1 MRVYDMGVDM
11 GVDGQGGGGMC
22 NGYGRGMGRGEGGLQ
37 RCGAPAM
44 AISLVGCPV
53 WWLVPMP
60 VGRGDGPGFGSP

>member
-22 NGYGRGMGRGEGGLQ
+22 NGYGRLQ
-37 RCGAPAM
+37 LYSAPAM